1 LTPARFSPTMRC
13 CDGSVLLAAH
23 SRMPTPREQHFKS
36 LSAHGF
42 HCVAYRQWGDPEN
55 MRVVVCVHGL
65 TRNGRDFDTLAA
77 AISDRYRVICPDMPG
92 RGDSEWLRDPNDYG
106 FATYLTT
113 LTALL
118 AHARA
123 DRVAWVGTSMGGLLG
138 IAMAAQPET
147 PVARLVVNDVGTII
161 EPTALARIGLY
172 VGLDPT
178 FDSFEQ
184 LETHIRHVSTPFGA
198 LSEDQWHALARSTA
212 RQDATG
218 HWRLKFDPG
227 IAVPFRATAGQGGD
241 LWPLWDAISCPT
253 LLLRGAESDLLSAAT
268 AAAMRTRGP
277 RPQMVEFPDVGH
289 APMLLSENQMAPV
302 IAFLDQT

>member
-1 LTPARFSPTMRC
+1 MS
-13 CDGSVLLAAH
+13 
-23 SRMPTPREQHFKS
+23 TPREHNFKS

-42 HCVAYRQWGDPEN
+42 HRVIYREWGDPEN
-55 MRVVVCVHGL
+55 SRVVVCAHGL

-77 AISDRYRVICPDMPG
+77 AISDRFRVLCPDMPG

-106 FATYLTT
+106 FPAYLTA

-138 IAMAAQPET
+138 MAMAAQPET
-147 PVARLVVNDVGTII
+147 PVARLVINDVGPVI
-161 EPTALARIGLY
+161 EPAALARIGMY

-184 LETHIRHVSTPFGA
+184 LETHIRQVSAPFGA
-198 LSEDQWHALARSTA
+198 LSEDQWRALAQSTA
-212 RQDATG
+212 RQDADG
-218 HWRLKFDPG
+218 RWRLKFDPG
-227 IAVPFRATAGQGGD
+227 IALPFRAAAGQGGD

-253 LLLRGAESDLLSAAT
+253 LVLRGAMSDLLSAAT
-268 AAAMRTRGP
+268 VAAMRTRGP
-277 RPQMVEFPDVGH
+277 CPRLVEFPEVGH
-289 APMLLSENQMAPV
+289 APMLMSEDQMAPV